1 MKILITYF
9 KLSPKRTVY
18 VIIALLI
25 AGVAEGISLT
35 AALPLLSMAM
45 SGENNSSGGEKIL
58 QIIKDLGIE
67 PTALGMLLIIIGGI
81 IFKSVIMLIANKQV
95 GYTVAR
101 LTSQLRLELL
111 QAILA
116 SRWQYYLH
124 QPIGSLSNSI
134 TTEAYRAADGFEH
147 GVNVLALSIQV
158 MVYVVVATFVSW
170 EITIFGFLIGL
181 IVMRILN
188 QLIRAAR
195 RAGETQTKLLRS
207 LLSYLSDIINSA
219 KSLKAMAR
227 ENIASSILSDQTKG
241 LERATRREVISREAL
256 MALQEPMLAGL
267 MATGLYLALI
277 IWHLPLASVM
287 VIAFLLIRILTLL
300 NKIQRRYQGL
310 ITQESA
316 YWSLRKAIETAKIAV
331 EKNTGTKHLITIDKI
346 SLHNIYFSYGTKKIF
361 QDLNFDFSVKSF
373 TVISGASG
381 VGKSSLLD
389 LFCGFIEPESGELN
403 INDVPLSELSLH
415 KWRGLIGYV
424 SQETT
429 LLHDTILNNVLIG
442 APHLTRIDAEYALRQ
457 AGAWEFV
464 SALPAGMETLVGER
478 GGLFSGG
485 QRQRIL
491 IARAL
496 SNRPLL
502 LLLDEPTSALDSESE
517 QIICKTLVELA
528 QNLTIIVASHQPIL
542 INAANNKLVL
552 SEGKLRPL

>member
-346 SLHNIYFSYGTKKIF
+346 SLHNIHFSYGTKKIF
-361 QDLNFDFSVKSF
+361 RDLNFDFSVKSF

-517 QIICKTLVELA
+517 QIICKTLVGLA
-528 QNLTIIVASHQPIL
+528 QNLTIIVASHQPVL

>member
-346 SLHNIYFSYGTKKIF
+346 SLHNIHFSYGTKKIF
-361 QDLNFDFSVKSF
+361 RDLNFDFSVKSF

-517 QIICKTLVELA
+517 QIICKTLVGLA

>member
-188 QLIRAAR
+188 QLIRTAR

-346 SLHNIYFSYGTKKIF
+346 SLHNIHFSYGTKKIF
-361 QDLNFDFSVKSF
+361 RDLNFDFSVKSF

-517 QIICKTLVELA
+517 QIICKTLVGLA
-528 QNLTIIVASHQPIL
+528 QNLTIIVASHQPVL